1 MASINYPLFIF
12 FGFAPSI
19 VWLLFYL
26 RKDVHPEP
34 NPMILRVF
42 FWGMAATIPAIGI
55 ELALR
60 PMLKLSLLSPQLL
73 FILYVFF
80 GIALVEEVLKFLV
93 VKWKVFSN
101 SVSAL
106 DEPLDLILYMII
118 SALGFAALENVLI
131 LAGLGPF
138 ALPSHI
144 AALSAFRFIGATFL
158 HTLASGMLGYF
169 LVLSSR
175 RRKPSFFTLAA
186 GLSLSTLLHGFFNLF
201 IIKGG
206 GWMHFGIPLIIICS
220 TAIFLFFIISQV
232 KKMKG
237 VCKL

>member
-1 MASINYPLFIF
+1 MNYPLFVL

-19 VWLLFYL
+19 IWLLFYL

-34 NPMILRVF
+34 NYMILRVF
-42 FWGMAATIPAIGI
+42 FWGMAVTIPAIAI

-60 PMLKLSLLSPQLL
+60 PMLKLAFLPPDIL
-73 FILYVFF
+73 FILYVFL

-93 VKWKVFSN
+93 VKWSVFSN
-101 SVSAL
+101 SVL

-138 ALPSHI
+138 APPSHVV
-144 AALSAFRFIGATFL
+144 ALSAFRFLGATFL

-169 LVLSSR
+169 LVLSSLN
-175 RRKPSFFTLAA
+175 RKPSFLTLGV
-186 GLSLSTLLHGFFNLF
+186 GLALSTLLHGFFNLF

>member
-1 MASINYPLFIF
+1 MNYPLFIF

-19 VWLLFYL
+19 IWLLFYL
-26 RKDVHPEP
+26 RKDSHPES
-34 NPMILRVF
+34 NSMILRVF
-42 FWGMAATIPAIGI
+42 FWGMAATVPAIGI

-60 PMLKLSLLSPQLL
+60 PILKLSLLSPQFL
-73 FILYVFF
+73 FILYVFL

-101 SVSAL
+101 SEL
-106 DEPLDLILYMII
+106 DEPVDLILYMII

-131 LAGLGPF
+131 IGGLGPF

-144 AALSAFRFIGATFL
+144 IALSAFRFLGATFL

-169 LVLSSR
+169 LAISSLN
-175 RRKPSFFTLAA
+175 RKPSFLMLLA
-186 GLSLSTLLHGFFNLF
+186 GLGLSTLLHGFFNVF
-201 IIKGG
+201 IIKGE

-220 TAIFLFFIISQV
+220 TAAFLFFAISKV

-237 VCKL
+237 ICKL

>member
-1 MASINYPLFIF
+1 MNYPLFF
-12 FGFAPSI
+12 LFGFAPSI

-34 NPMILRVF
+34 NSMILKVF

-60 PMLKLSLLSPQLL
+60 PLLKLSLLSPQLL
-73 FILYVFF
+73 FILYVFL
-80 GIALVEEVLKFLV
+80 GIALVEEVVKFLV

-101 SVSAL
+101 SVL
-106 DEPLDLILYMII
+106 DEPVDLILYMVI

-144 AALSAFRFIGATFL
+144 VALSAFRFIGATFL

-175 RRKPSFFTLAA
+175 NRKPSLLILLT
-186 GLSLSTLLHGFFNLF
+186 GLTLSTLLHGFFNLF

-206 GWMHFGIPLIIICS
+206 GWMHFGIPFIIICS
-220 TAIFLFFIISQV
+220 TAIFLFFAISKV
-232 KKMKG
+232 KNMKG

>member
-1 MASINYPLFIF
+1 M
-12 FGFAPSI
+12 
-19 VWLLFYL
+19 
-26 RKDVHPEP
+26 
-34 NPMILRVF
+34 
-42 FWGMAATIPAIGI
+42 
-55 ELALR
+55 
-60 PMLKLSLLSPQLL
+60 
-73 FILYVFF
+73 LYVFF
-80 GIALVEEVLKFLV
+80 GIALVEEVVKFLV

-101 SVSAL
+101 AVL
-106 DEPLDLILYMII
+106 DEPMDLVLYMII

-144 AALSAFRFIGATFL
+144 VALSAFRFIGATFL

-169 LVLSSR
+169 LVLSSLN
-175 RRKPSFFTLAA
+175 RKPSFLTVGVGLA
-186 GLSLSTLLHGFFNLF
+186 LSTLLHGFFNLF

-220 TAIFLFFIISQV
+220 TAIFLFFAISKV
-232 KKMKG
+232 KNMKG

>member
-1 MASINYPLFIF
+1 MASINYPLFVL

-19 VWLLFYL
+19 IWLLFYL
-26 RKDVHPEP
+26 RRDVHPEP
-34 NPMILRVF
+34 NAMILRVF

-60 PMLKLSLLSPQLL
+60 PLLKLSLLSPQLL
-73 FILYVFF
+73 FVLYVFL
-80 GIALVEEVLKFLV
+80 GIALVEEVVKFLV

-106 DEPLDLILYMII
+106 DEPMDLVLYMII

-144 AALSAFRFIGATFL
+144 VALSFFRFLGATFL
-158 HTLASGMLGYF
+158 HTLSSGVLGYF
-169 LVLSSR
+169 LVFASLKR
-175 RRKPSFFTLAA
+175 RFSLLTFSTGLALA
-186 GLSLSTLLHGFFNLF
+186 TLLHGAFNLF
-201 IIKGG
+201 IIKGE

-220 TAIFLFFIISQV
+220 TAIFLFFAISKV
-232 KKMKG
+232 KNMKG

>member
-1 MASINYPLFIF
+1 MNYPLFF
-12 FGFAPSI
+12 LFGFAPSI

-34 NPMILRVF
+34 NSMILKVF

-60 PMLKLSLLSPQLL
+60 PLLKLSLLSPQLL
-73 FILYVFF
+73 FILYVFL
-80 GIALVEEVLKFLV
+80 GIALVEEVVKFLV

-101 SVSAL
+101 SVL
-106 DEPLDLILYMII
+106 DEPVDLILYMVI

-144 AALSAFRFIGATFL
+144 VALSAFRFIGATFL

-169 LVLSSR
+169 LVLSSIN
-175 RRKPSFFTLAA
+175 RKPSLLILLTGLA
-186 GLSLSTLLHGFFNLF
+186 LSTLLHGFFNLF

-206 GWMHFGIPLIIICS
+206 GWMHLGIPIIIIGSAALFLFLIIS
-220 TAIFLFFIISQV
+220 KV